1 VALVGW
7 ALAAATGGVA
17 HDVGRAVFIVGLVVW
32 GVEEVV
38 SGANWLRRL
47 LGTAVL
53 VWLVVGLT
61 G

>member
-1 VALVGW
+1 M
-7 ALAAATGGVA
+7 A
-17 HDVGRAVFIVGLVVW
+17 HDVGRALFIVGLVLW